1 MFNSKLDISLGVIIA
16 MVMLIFIGAVIPQA
30 VLPILFILWPI
41 IIFNWVIA
49 VFIVIPLEV
58 IIWYLHTFS

>member
-16 MVMLIFIGAVIPQA
+16 MVMLIFIGAVIPQI